1 MQSLSSSTEI
11 GSSWSCLYKVSLLKT
26 CFFLIGCPSPG
37 WCWQNQVLV
46 GTPASLALQKQI
58 YWLPKE
64 LSFTAEKKS
73 QHTEGIPGFL
83 RHRDTSLTSYSS
95 VSRVENNKNLQ
106 RSTSGHNHVT
116 FLKKNCL
123 NSVWEHFSC
132 LRFSLGWY
140 WPAFLPGFVRQGR

>member
-11 GSSWSCLYKVSLLKT
+11 GSSRSCLYKVSLLKT

-64 LSFTAEKKS
+64 LSFTAEKKPTHRGYS
-73 QHTEGIPGFL
+73 GFPEAQGYQFNQL
-83 RHRDTSLTSYSS
+83 LFSFQDGEQQKPTKVHFRTQSRDLPQEELFEFRLEALFFFAPQFRLVLTSLLA
-95 VSRVENNKNLQ
+95 RI
-106 RSTSGHNHVT
+106 
-116 FLKKNCL
+116 C
-123 NSVWEHFSC
+123 
-132 LRFSLGWY
+132 
-140 WPAFLPGFVRQGR
+140 